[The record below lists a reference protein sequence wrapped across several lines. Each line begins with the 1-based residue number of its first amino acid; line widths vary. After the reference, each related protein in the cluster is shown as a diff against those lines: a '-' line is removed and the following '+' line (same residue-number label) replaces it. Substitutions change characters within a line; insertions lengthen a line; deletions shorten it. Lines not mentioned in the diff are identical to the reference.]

1 VVVEVPWKDTTNIGP
16 ASSMNSSARDLARWT
31 ALHINNG
38 VFEGRRIISTKEIE
52 ETHSPQT
59 VIREDAQARELNPDS
74 HLSMYGLGWRL
85 QDYRGRYLISHG
97 GAIDGFRAQVA
108 FLPDEKWGVVVLTN
122 LGQTTMADGLRFA
135 LIDILLDLPRKDW
148 TGLYLAA
155 AQKAESQAAARRKER
170 EAKRVEGTKP
180 SLALSAYS
188 GDYENPGY
196 GRVQVKAMGEFLAIA
211 WGGHTIR
218 LQHWHY
224 DTFEPPEDAMP
235 LEQSSVTFRI
245 GKDAEAVSLEFL
257 DQEFKKVKREGEKK

>member
-1 VVVEVPWKDTTNIGP
+1 
-16 ASSMNSSARDLARWT
+16 
-31 ALHINNG
+31 
-38 VFEGRRIISTKEIE
+38 
-52 ETHSPQT
+52 
-59 VIREDAQARELNPDS
+59 
-74 HLSMYGLGWRL
+74 
-85 QDYRGRYLISHG
+85 
-97 GAIDGFRAQVA
+97 
-108 FLPDEKWGVVVLTN
+108 VVLTN

-135 LIDILLDLPRKDW
+135 LIDIVLDLPRKDW

-155 AQKAESQAAARRKER
+155 AKKVEIQVAARRKER

-196 GRVQVKAMGEFLAIA
+196 GRVQVKAMGEFLTLA

-224 DTFEPPEDAMP
+224 DTFESPEDAMP

-245 GKDAEAVSLEFL
+245 GKDAEAASLEFL
-257 DQEFKKVKREGEKK
+257 EQEFKRVKNEGEKK